1 MSVLLDQK
9 LDELSDQ
16 ELWEKSRLLV
26 SNRELRRITPGPWN
40 RRLDIIFSVASLL
53 LGGLLSI
60 VLTGFVVKMQ
70 RGNSFVESSQESPV
84 KVAENSDS
92 PFKILQATVEK
103 VSGSEYSRLTGRT
116 TNRAIVATVP
126 EVKLVNTS
134 SQTITSFV
142 LVVRDPQF
150 RASRGIVQRKVSIE
164 PGETYLVKREDFIR
178 LEKETVTETNQPT
191 RQVPVQPNVASED
204 YWLRFEGPLDDVFVT
219 VGRVTFSDGKRWL
232 IHEEGDVK

>member
-1 MSVLLDQK
+1 MSAMLDQK
-9 LDELSDQ
+9 LDELSDE

-60 VLTGFVVKMQ
+60 VFTGLVVKMQ

-84 KVAENSDS
+84 KVAGNSDC
-92 PFKILQATVEK
+92 PFKILRATVKK

-116 TNRAIVATVP
+116 TNQAIVATVP
-126 EVKLVNTS
+126 EVKLINTS

-150 RASRGIVQRKVSIE
+150 RASRGFVQQKVSIE
-164 PGETYLVKREDFIR
+164 PGETYLVKREHFISV
-178 LEKETVTETNQPT
+178 EEETVAEANQPT
-191 RQVPVQPNVASED
+191 RQVPVQLNVASD
-204 YWLRFEGPLDDVFVT
+204 KYWLRFEGPLNDVFVT
-219 VGRVTFSDGKRWL
+219 VGRVTFSDGASWL
-232 IHEEGDVK
+232 IHEEGVVK